1 MLYISSMENKNIRE
15 LTKDKLEIFWNE
27 HSEYLKYTFGRKVI
41 ADIAKFKYDVHQ
53 NQELVKNYIELNER
67 GTSQLRQFNRLNY
80 GYNALGGKLTP
91 GVIGLHSRATLDDKD
106 TTHDHIFGVT
116 AVGWKVHTIIKEL
129 FDEGRS
135 TKFIHDYMTEEWLP
149 NHLYYWCQVKITKE
163 EHKKDNLARDEH
175 TLDEKENLIH
185 YNEASIELLI

>member
-1 MLYISSMENKNIRE
+1 MLYISSMENKNIRD

-53 NQELVKNYIELNER
+53 NQELVKNYIDLNER

-91 GVIGLHSRATLDDKD
+91 GVTGLYSRATLDDKD

-185 YNEASIELLI
+185 YNQANIELLI